1 MYTGLIPHA
10 IGIKGRSLPESIA
23 LAAETGFQ
31 SVTFDV
37 REAAALADEHGVDH
51 VRALFADRDIQ
62 PAGWSVPVA
71 WRDDT
76 QRDTQLKE
84 LPKFAALAVELG
96 CPRALSGV
104 TFGSNDMEYDEL
116 FAWTVER
123 LRPLAESLRAEGA
136 QIGLEFIGP
145 KTLRSRFKYEG
156 IYTLQQTLDLARAVG
171 TGNVGTLF
179 DVWHLYTSGGTIDEI
194 DALTPSDV
202 VLVHVNDAP
211 AGIPIDEQIDNVRTL
226 PMETG
231 VIDVPEM
238 LRRLD
243 AIGYEGPVCP
253 EPFSHRVDDR
263 AATDPDGAAR
273 ETAES
278 MHKLWQ
284 AAGFTS

>member
-1 MYTGLIPHA
+1 MYTGIIPGA
-10 IGIKGRSLPESIA
+10 IGIKGLDLAGSIA

-31 SVTFDV
+31 SVTFDIK
-37 REAAALADEHGVDH
+37 EAAALADVHGVDH

-71 WRDDT
+71 WRDDG
-76 QRDTQLKE
+76 QRDTQLKD
-84 LPKFAALAVELG
+84 LPKLAALGVALG

-104 TFGSNDMEYDEL
+104 PFGSNEMEYDEH

-123 LRPLAESLRAEGA
+123 LRPLGEALRAEGA
-136 QIGLEFIGP
+136 QLGLEFIGP
-145 KTLRSRFKYEG
+145 KTLRAKFKYEAF
-156 IYTLQQTLDLARAVG
+156 YTLQQTLDLAKAAG
-171 TGNVGTLF
+171 TGNIGTLF
-179 DVWHLYTSGGTIDEI
+179 DVWHLYTSHGSVDEI

-202 VLVHVNDAP
+202 ILVNVNDAP
-211 AGIPIDEQIDNVRTL
+211 AGVPIDEQIDNARTL

-238 LRRLD
+238 LRRL
-243 AIGYEGPVCP
+243 AATGYEGPVCP
-253 EPFSHRVDDR
+253 EPFSRRVDDR

-278 MHKLWQ
+278 MRKLWA
-284 AAGFTS
+284 AAGFAS

>member
-10 IGIKGRSLPESIA
+10 IGIKGRSLADSIA

-31 SVTFDV
+31 SVTFDIK
-37 REAAALADEHGVDH
+37 EAAALADEHGVDH
-51 VRALFADRDIQ
+51 VRTLFAERDVQ

-71 WRDDT
+71 WRDDA
-76 QRDTQLKE
+76 QRDTQLTE
-84 LPKFAALAVELG
+84 LPKLAALAVQLG

-104 TFGSNDMEYDEL
+104 AFGSNDLPYDEH
-116 FAWTVER
+116 FAWTVDR

-136 QIGLEFIGP
+136 QLGLEFIGP
-145 KTLRSRFKYEG
+145 KTLRAKFTYEF
-156 IYTLQQTLDLARAVG
+156 IYTLQQTLDLAKAVG

-179 DVWHLYTSGGTIDEI
+179 DVWHLYTSGGSVDEI
-194 DALTPSDV
+194 DALQPSDV

-231 VIDVPEM
+231 VIDAPEM
-238 LRRLD
+238 LRRLA

-253 EPFSHRVDDR
+253 EPFSRRLEDR

-278 MHKLWQ
+278 MRKLWA
-284 AAGFTS
+284 AAGFAS